1 MDKLVDFLKKNI
13 QKNKLK
19 GCGWSYTVDLRN
31 SCISSEQYHLF
42 NAVFSGEG
50 NIEDLVKVHVNY
62 YIHDIHSIQT
72 RFKILRGLQK
82 AIEYVWSFPQ
92 MYLLCLDCCQLIKK
106 DQECEECIFYK
117 TFMQVQQK
125 KQTCG
130 ICQEECFRT
139 MLSCNHYFHRSCLIK
154 MDPENLKCPLCRHPF
169 DENLVIGL
177 FESEDINDD
186 SESSETVYVSDLEE
200 C

>member
-62 YIHDIHSIQT
+62 YIHDIHCIQT

-82 AIEYVWSFPQ
+82 AIEYVWFFPE
-92 MYLLCLDCCQLIKK
+92 MYLLCLDCCQLIKR

-117 TFMQVQQK
+117 TKEYDYIYKQK
-125 KQTCG
+125 D
-130 ICQEECFRT
+130 
-139 MLSCNHYFHRSCLIK
+139 N
-154 MDPENLKCPLCRHPF
+154 PLCLNMLGVLDKEKQIEYNKAYDREYSRRYYNIHKSSIL
-169 DENLVIGL
+169 EKRKSYYSKCKNLV
-177 FESEDINDD
+177 
-186 SESSETVYVSDLEE
+186 
-200 C
+200 